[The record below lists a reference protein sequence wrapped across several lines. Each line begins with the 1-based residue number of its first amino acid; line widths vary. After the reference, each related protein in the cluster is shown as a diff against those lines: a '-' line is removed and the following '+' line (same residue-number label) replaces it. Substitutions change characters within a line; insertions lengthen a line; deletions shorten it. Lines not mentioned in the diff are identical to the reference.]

1 MVSHRLTGP
10 ASASRGPLSQP
21 ARGRL
26 ERAGAV
32 TGSLARAHRLSN
44 FQHADTDITD
54 TTGSN

>member
-1 MVSHRLTGP
+1 
-10 ASASRGPLSQP
+10 
-21 ARGRL
+21 
-26 ERAGAV
+26 V